1 MYTYIKGME
10 KLILE
15 PRITYIKRSFHEIY
29 EQKCIF
35 QNEFTNPSYQYL
47 FEWGFWVQAK
57 AQCSKKIDKRK
68 K

>member
-29 EQKCIF
+29 EQKNRSAFSKMNSQI
-35 QNEFTNPSYQYL
+35 QVTNTYL
-47 FEWGFWVQAK
+47 SGVSGYKQRLSVA
-57 AQCSKKIDKRK
+57 RR
-68 K
+68 